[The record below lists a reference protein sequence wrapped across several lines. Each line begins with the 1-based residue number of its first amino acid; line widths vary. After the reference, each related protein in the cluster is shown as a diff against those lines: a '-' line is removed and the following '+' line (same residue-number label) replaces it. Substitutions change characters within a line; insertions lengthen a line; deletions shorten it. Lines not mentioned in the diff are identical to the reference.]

1 MIRSSNFI
9 EYRSPHG
16 GRYSPNFPWDA
27 VIGGVSGL
35 LGSFFQNKNV
45 KNTNKTNLQIARE
58 TNQSQAEISDKYNEA
73 QMQMMRENNQWSA
86 DQAVKMF
93 NLENE
98 YNDPSAQANRW
109 LDAGFSPAVALGN
122 GVMGEST
129 GDIATPSAAGSTFS
143 PQVPHFVTPTLET
156 PPSVLLGAVDAI
168 GSLAGAA
175 NQYAQAGKTSKES
188 KRVNDQIDAEIKSLL
203 ATAKNQDAQS
213 AYNKTKDLIEGEW
226 LPKRY
231 EAEVSSLFSECYL
244 SYLKGET
251 EKADAQ
257 FKKFEAKLSELQG
270 KRYEAETPIILQQAR
285 ETVKLIQEKQETERT
300 QQQSNRASARASDAE
315 AFLKKA
321 LGKTENILRW
331 DKKKEILENIK
342 NGKFA
347 RVANMIDSYMKAAG
361 YNQPIWNLGAQLAD
375 AFGNEITSW
384 FGDDEPRVKEFVDW
398 FKEQSK

>member
-1 MIRSSNFI
+1 MIRNSIFI

-16 GRYSPNFPWDA
+16 GRYSPHFPWDA
-27 VIGGVSGL
+27 VATGVTGL
-35 LGSFFQNKNV
+35 VGSFFQHKNV

-58 TNQSQAEISDKYNEA
+58 TNQAQAEIANKYNDA

-98 YNDPSAQANRW
+98 YNDPSAQAARLLN
-109 LDAGFSPAVALGN
+109 AGFSPAVAMGN
-122 GVMGEST
+122 GAMGAST

-143 PQVPHFVTPTLET
+143 PEMPHFVTPTLEAA
-156 PPSVLLGAVDAI
+156 PSVLLGAVDAI
-168 GSLAGAA
+168 ATLAGAA
-175 NQYAQAGKTSKES
+175 NQYSQAGKTNKEA
-188 KRVNDQIDAEIKSLL
+188 KRVNEQIDAEIKSLL
-203 ATAKNQDAQS
+203 STAKNEDAQA
-213 AYNKTKDLIEGEW
+213 AYTKTKTLIDGDW

-231 EAEVSSLFSECYL
+231 EAEVSSMFSQCYL

-270 KRYEAETPIILQQAR
+270 KRYQAETPIILQQAR
-285 ETVKLIQEKQETERT
+285 ETVKLIQEKQATERT

-315 AFLKKA
+315 AFFKKA

-331 DKKKEILENIK
+331 DKKQEILENIK

-347 RVANMIDSYMKAAG
+347 RVANMIDSYMRAAG
-361 YNQPIWNLGAQLAD
+361 YNQPIWNIGAQLAD
-375 AFGNEITSW
+375 AFGNEISSW
-384 FGDDEPRVKEFVDW
+384 FGDDDPKVKDFIDW
-398 FKEQSK
+398 FKEQTK